1 MVARAGE
8 VVPMGGCFRCG
19 VGMVVLYFLSSVV
32 LEVVV
37 SVLTETLLW
46 LIVSAT
52 VVAAFGI
59 YWHTFMK

>member
-1 MVARAGE
+1 MVAWYCDF
-8 VVPMGGCFRCG
+8 VSF
-19 VGMVVLYFLSSVV
+19 LYVV